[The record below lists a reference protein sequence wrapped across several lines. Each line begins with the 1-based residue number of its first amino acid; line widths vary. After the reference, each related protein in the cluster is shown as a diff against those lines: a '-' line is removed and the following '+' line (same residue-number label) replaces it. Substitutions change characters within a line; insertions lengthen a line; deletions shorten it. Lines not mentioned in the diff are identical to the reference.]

1 MSNKLKRFIS
11 EFKDTF
17 ITGLLVFIPL
27 FATLYI
33 LWIGFGFIDS
43 LLKPIVKIAIGDIP
57 AISTILIV
65 SIILIVGLIAK
76 SGIGLKFIERFENTL
91 LKIPIISGFYSTIK
105 QTSEIFFEKKTGS
118 GMVVLVEFPKKG
130 TYSIGLTSGVIL
142 DELKKKTKKD
152 VVNVYIPTTPNPTSG
167 FLIMVP
173 KDRIIPLKMS
183 MNEAFKHILSGG
195 LTKPLKKKK

>member
-1 MSNKLKRFIS
+1 MDKFIS

-17 ITGLLVFIPL
+17 ITGLVAFIPL

-43 LLKPIVKIAIGDIP
+43 LLKPMVKIAVGDIP
-57 AISTILIV
+57 GISAMLII
-65 SIILIVGLIAK
+65 SIILIIGLIAR
-76 SGIGLKFIERFENTL
+76 SGAGLRLIERFENTL
-91 LKIPIISGFYSTIK
+91 LKIPVVSGLYSTIK
-105 QTSEIFFEKKTGS
+105 QTSEIFFEKKKRSET
-118 GMVVLVEFPKKG
+118 VVLVEFPKEG
-130 TYSIGLTSGVIL
+130 TYSIGLTSGVVL

-173 KDRIIPLKMS
+173 KNKIIPLKMS
-183 MNEAFKHILSGG
+183 MNEAFKYILTGG